1 MKRYGL
7 LTFELLSTTVIS
19 TFEVYENTQI
29 SQTNVQSYIAR
40 NRGISIFEVYGEN
53 QISQTNV
60 QSYCW
65 EYNGR
70 DDGLLSFE
78 LLGIQAF
85 LILRFMGK
93 IKYTLDWL

>member
-53 QISQTNV
+53 QIS
-60 QSYCW
+60 
-65 EYNGR
+65 
-70 DDGLLSFE
+70 
-78 LLGIQAF
+78 
-85 LILRFMGK
+85 
-93 IKYTLDWL
+93 